1 MKKSLGIALVI
12 LSTFAFGQNT
22 MRFSQINFAQGVN
35 NPAAIAHDGSMM
47 IDLIFRNQWF
57 GVDGAPTSAAFNG
70 QYEFNQSMAAG
81 LTMSYDRIGVNQTT
95 SFAGQYAYRLG
106 FDDKRTLAFGLGLG
120 IDNMVSHLAGTQTT
134 QANDPAFAQSYAKVF
149 FNGSFGVFYNSPKF
163 YIGGSIP
170 RLFQTTNSDVE
181 PGFQPPR
188 WHYYVSTGWYLGN
201 KRYTFN
207 PHIQLKGGINM
218 PFQADLLLRNTFIN
232 RFSINVGY
240 RSENSLIAGF
250 DVLITNMARVGYAF
264 NYDIGSLSRVKGASN
279 EIYLGLAFPYNN
291 DREDFGK
298 RRYINNKGGSLS
310 DHRRHSRRKHHRRGR
325 RYGRK
330 HKYR

>member
-1 MKKSLGIALVI
+1 MIKRACIAILF
-12 LSTFAFGQNT
+12 LSTVAFGQNT

-35 NPAAIAHDGSMM
+35 NPAAIAIDGSIMV
-47 IDLIFRNQWF
+47 DLIFRNQWF
-57 GVDGAPTSAAFNG
+57 GIDGAPTSGAFNG
-70 QYEFNQSMAAG
+70 QYEFDQSMAAG

-95 SFAGQYAYRLG
+95 SVGGQYAYRLV
-106 FDDKRTLAFGLGLG
+106 FDDSRTLGFGIGLG
-120 IDNMVSHLAGTQTT
+120 IDNLVSHLAGSQTT
-134 QANDPAFAQSYAKVF
+134 QANDPAFASSYSKVF
-149 FNGSFGVFYNSPKF
+149 FNGSFGLFYNSPKF

-170 RLFQTTNSDVE
+170 RLFQNTNSDVE

-218 PFQADLLLRNTFIN
+218 PFQADLVLRNTFIN

-240 RSENSLIAGF
+240 RSENSIIAGF
-250 DVLITNMARVGYAF
+250 DVLITNMARIGYSF
-264 NYDIGSLSRVKGASN
+264 NYDIGSLARVKGASN
-279 EIYLGLAFPYNN
+279 ELYLGLAFPYHD
-291 DREDFGK
+291 DRNHFDR
-298 RRYINNKGGSLS
+298 RRYINKKGGGLS
-310 DHRRHSRRKHHRRGR
+310 DHKRHSRKKHFRRGR
-325 RYGRK
+325 KYGRK